1 MSSYQSYS
9 SGMGER
15 ILNIGEFRGI
25 DQSRGDH
32 GVDYGTS
39 PDAVNFIS
47 RYGKLYTAGGT
58 ALYGA
63 PAGLEEDCQGRLCQ
77 AFFRNPQGEDTT
89 KLLMFANG
97 CIYAAGADAS
107 EWVQIGSGFHSD
119 NWDVVNYRD
128 GISDLAIMTNGLDN
142 VQYWDGWSSSV
153 SMLLN
158 AEEVVEEETEEEPD
172 SDIEDVPP
180 LEDEDPSETFK
191 PDYTVD
197 VGSTIELVAF
207 GILTD
212 SDNNLEH
219 PFSIVS
225 SDSSIATV
233 SPGTVDRSDEVITV
247 TGVAPGDV
255 SISASSSHG
264 FLASVNVG
272 VRLHCTSVSI
282 ELTDLEGNSLG
293 NDGQNNLSSG
303 KTYKIKCTSAPG
315 NNTDSIALKS
325 DNESVAVVSDDGILY
340 VRNPGTANIVCTASD
355 SNGVHYVEEYPIVAY
370 LPQIALVG
378 ETIEEPREGT
388 LRVADSRVVI
398 VDPENPEF
406 DYVSWTLIYHH
417 DTSKYGLRS
426 NPGLDPNG
434 RYSDFGYSRVNKTAD
449 DGSVIVDDYNYFLL
463 YKNILNNISG
473 IIPENGKIIKCEAD
487 FAYLTEYVGQGGPL
501 VAPGTGGSFP
511 APPEYFRTQF
521 SFLSGD
527 VNVDSA
533 VNAFKNRNTTP
544 EGWVDITDDVLQN
557 NSLAI
562 FRLGNVPEDILYNG
576 KYYDQITGSIKFRVV
591 VRYNTDGSELE
602 VIVPVAPTKPDAIKQ
617 GNDTLIFS
625 QIALLRER
633 LWGAVSPFYPDRI
646 YWSNTFDPNDWEL
659 NWEDSSNVGGG
670 FIDIATFDG
679 TRIRAIL
686 TAFDEIL
693 VFKDKSIHR
702 ITGSVPGEFS
712 VGSVYS
718 SEGTLAPRSIVYTG
732 DKVYFLSVD
741 GLCVYNG
748 VTATPLSSTGDRKLK
763 NIWSRINES
772 TISTACAVLKD
783 NIIYLAVPLD
793 GSIIN
798 THVIEY
804 NLYDGTYSIVELPGV
819 DDWLLMREGQ
829 KETLLFLDGNG
840 VYQYDIGYTF
850 AGEPI
855 NAYWISPEI
864 SGSSMSARK
873 TTGRIYMRIEA
884 RSLDISKQ
892 PYIKLTMSNGV
903 KSREKLIRLNNGM
916 NDIRKRI
923 KIRGRTFRFKIE
935 NVDGNPIT
943 IHRGVEICTEEDF
956 D

>member
-32 GVDYGTS
+32 GADYGTS

-63 PAGLEEDCQGRLCQ
+63 PAGLDDDCQGRLCQ
-77 AFFRNPQGEDTT
+77 AFFRDSKGQDTT
-89 KLLMFANG
+89 KLLMFING
-97 CIYAAGADAS
+97 CIYASDADAS
-107 EWVQIGSGFHSD
+107 EWTLIGSGFHSD
-119 NWDVVNYRD
+119 NWDIVNYRD
-128 GISDLAIMTNGLDN
+128 GVSDWAIMTNGVDN

-158 AEEVVEEETEEEPD
+158 VEEEVEEETVTDTEVEED
-172 SDIEDVPP
+172 PP
-180 LEDEDPSETFK
+180 LEDEESTEVFK

-197 VGSTIELVAF
+197 VGSSIELVAF
-207 GILTD
+207 GLLTD
-212 SDNNLEH
+212 SENQFDYSLA
-219 PFSIVS
+219 ITS
-225 SDSSIATV
+225 SDPSVATV
-233 SPGTVDRSDEVITV
+233 SPETVSGSDDAITV
-247 TGVAPGDV
+247 TGVAPGNIT
-255 SISASSSHG
+255 ISAVAATYGLS
-264 FLASVNVG
+264 AAVNIG
-272 VRLHCTSVSI
+272 VRLHCTDVSI
-282 ELTDLEGNSLG
+282 VLKDLEGNSLSL
-293 NDGQNNLSSG
+293 DDLNNLASG
-303 KTYKIKCTSAPG
+303 ETYKIECTPEPA
-315 NNTDSIALKS
+315 NTTDSIILKS
-325 DNESVAVVSDDGILY
+325 DDENIAVVSDDGTLY
-340 VRNPGTANIVCTASD
+340 IRNPGTTNIVCTAVD
-355 SNGVHYVEEYPIVAY
+355 SNGIHYTETLAIVAY
-370 LPQIALVG
+370 SPRLALKG
-378 ETIEEPREGT
+378 EIIEEPRECALSTFNTG
-388 LRVADSRVVI
+388 LVYDPDIFPYVNRV
-398 VDPENPEF
+398 
-406 DYVSWTLIYHH
+406 LIHRS
-417 DTSKYGLRS
+417 DTSEYELNPIQHSIQNRS
-426 NPGLDPNG
+426 
-434 RYSDFGYSRVNKTAD
+434 SIFGYLRESETAD
-449 DGSVIVDDYNYFLL
+449 DGATATIDRNYFLIYEDVL
-463 YKNILNNISG
+463 RKISG
-473 IIPENGKIIKCEAD
+473 IIPENGEIIKCEAEV
-487 FAYLTEYVGQGGPL
+487 AYLTEYVGQGGPI
-501 VAPGTGGSFP
+501 TFP
-511 APPEYFRTQF
+511 SAMPVPDYFRTQF

-527 VNVDSA
+527 INTESVIE
-533 VNAFKNRNTTP
+533 AFNNRKITP
-544 EGWVDITDDVLQN
+544 EGWVDITDDVLQDN
-557 NSLAI
+557 ALAL
-562 FRLGNVPEDILYNG
+562 FRFGNVPEDLLYNG
-576 KYYDQITGSIKFRVV
+576 DYYGAVTGSINFRVT
-591 VRYNTDGSELE
+591 VRYNTDGSDLE
-602 VIVPVAPTKPDAIKQ
+602 VVIPTSPPKPEAIKQ

-633 LWGAVSPFYPDRI
+633 LWGAVSPAYPDRI

-679 TRIRAIL
+679 TRIRSIL
-686 TAFDEIL
+686 TAFDEVL

-702 ITGSVPGEFS
+702 ITGSSPGEFS
-712 VGSVYS
+712 VATVYS

-732 DKVYFLSVD
+732 DRVYFLSID

-748 VTATPLSSTGDRKLK
+748 VTAAPLSASGDRKLRD
-763 NIWSRINES
+763 IWKRINES

-783 NIIYLAVPLD
+783 NIIYLSVPLD

-804 NLYDGTYSIVELPGV
+804 NLYDGTYSVLALPGV

-829 KETLLFLDGNG
+829 KETLLFLNGNG
-840 VYQYDIGYTF
+840 VYQYDSGYTF

-855 NAYWISPEI
+855 NASWISPEI

-884 RSLDISKQ
+884 QSLDISEQ

-916 NDIRKRI
+916 NDIRKRV

-943 IHRGVEICTEEDF
+943 IHRGVEIYTEEDF

>member
-89 KLLMFANG
+89 KLLMFVNG
-97 CIYAAGADAS
+97 CIYAADADAS

-142 VQYWDGWSSSV
+142 VQYWDGWSPSV

-158 AEEVVEEETEEEPD
+158 AEEDVEEEIEEEPEDD
-172 SDIEDVPP
+172 SSGDDVLEEPVDIVEPDYIISVGESIDVVVHGSIIDADN
-180 LEDEDPSETFK
+180 EFVYHYFQATSSDPSIASVPSGNISK
-191 PDYTVD
+191 
-197 VGSTIELVAF
+197 
-207 GILTD
+207 
-212 SDNNLEH
+212 
-219 PFSIVS
+219 S
-225 SDSSIATV
+225 SDAITITGVSPGEATISAQGFSSSLADLELLGTATV
-233 SPGTVDRSDEVITV
+233 SVRS
-247 TGVAPGDV
+247 
-255 SISASSSHG
+255 
-264 FLASVNVG
+264 
-272 VRLHCTSVSI
+272 HCTDISI
-282 ELTDLEGNSLG
+282 VIKNSRGNSF
-293 NDGQNNLSSG
+293 NSEDLSYLFVG
-303 KTYKIKCTSAPG
+303 KTYTVEHSFTPENC
-315 NNTDSIALKS
+315 TDSFALKS
-325 DNESVAVVSDDGILY
+325 SNEKVAIVSGNNSFTVVGPGVAKIICSAVDSTGEHC
-340 VRNPGTANIVCTASD
+340 VR
-355 SNGVHYVEEYPIVAY
+355 EYEIVAY
-370 LPQIALVG
+370 SIDLLPKNEIVEEVRLITKAYKNPYLFHNVKTS
-378 ETIEEPREGT
+378 ERKIEYYSAKYEHLGYKESGDYFYNYSLLLEDPLSSITNGIPANSKILKCE
-388 LRVADSRVVI
+388 VDFSSFSEV
-398 VDPENPEF
+398 VDPPFAIYPAPSVWSSRIHSIKTQFSYLDGDVTVESFLDAFKNRKSF
-406 DYVSWTLIYHH
+406 DGWMDVTEQ
-417 DTSKYGLRS
+417 
-426 NPGLDPNG
+426 
-434 RYSDFGYSRVNKTAD
+434 V
-449 DGSVIVDDYNYFLL
+449 
-463 YKNILNNISG
+463 LNNISM
-473 IIPENGKIIKCEAD
+473 IC
-487 FAYLTEYVGQGGPL
+487 
-501 VAPGTGGSFP
+501 
-511 APPEYFRTQF
+511 
-521 SFLSGD
+521 FLSHTAPDELLCDTGIKD
-527 VNVDSA
+527 VVGGID
-533 VNAFKNRNTTP
+533 
-544 EGWVDITDDVLQN
+544 
-557 NSLAI
+557 
-562 FRLGNVPEDILYNG
+562 
-576 KYYDQITGSIKFRVV
+576 FRVTIQ
-591 VRYNTDGSELE
+591 YNPDGSEIE
-602 VIVPVAPTKPDAIKQ
+602 DTTPVVVPEPPVPIKQ
-617 GNDTLIFS
+617 AGDTLIFS

-633 LWGAVSPFYPDRI
+633 LWGAVSPLHPDRI
-646 YWSNTFDPNDWEL
+646 YWSNTFDPSDWEL
-659 NWEDSSNVGGG
+659 DWEDSSNVGGG

-840 VYQYDIGYTF
+840 VYQYDMGYTF